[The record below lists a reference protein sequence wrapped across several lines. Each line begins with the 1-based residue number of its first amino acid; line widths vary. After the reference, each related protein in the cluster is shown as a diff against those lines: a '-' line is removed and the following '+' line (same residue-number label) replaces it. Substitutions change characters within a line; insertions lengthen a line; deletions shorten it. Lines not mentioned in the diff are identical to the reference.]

1 VLFGVAEKLNDQV
14 QMTMSEKAALSRTEF
29 ITMVTKALGEE
40 AFVQALAEGEGM
52 GAKEAIAYALQL
64 IEQQA
69 EPASLANR
77 RLWSTT

>member
-1 VLFGVAEKLNDQV
+1 
-14 QMTMSEKAALSRTEF
+14 
-29 ITMVTKALGEE
+29 
-40 AFVQALAEGEGM
+40 M

-69 EPASLANR
+69 EPASLADR